1 MMGDANVV
9 TGCEDFITR
18 LEPGI
23 AACGNPPGQIDAS
36 DAGETP
42 DDPPGASRGQCILVV
57 DARVGN
63 GNRHFA
69 RVELSF
75 VHGDEPTLGFV
86 VFLSDQI
93 RFEGHARFLLFRPV
107 GPVVCLFS

>member
-1 MMGDANVV
+1 MTGPFAGFRPFCSMRTNAQPGRKAGGTERHRFGPAKPGREHVHPGRGNTRALGIAAMMGDANVV

-42 DDPPGASRGQCILVV
+42 DDASRRQ
-57 DARVGN
+57 
-63 GNRHFA
+63 
-69 RVELSF
+69 S
-75 VHGDEPTLGFV
+75 
-86 VFLSDQI
+86 
-93 RFEGHARFLLFRPV
+93 RPMH
-107 GPVVCLFS
+107 PCS